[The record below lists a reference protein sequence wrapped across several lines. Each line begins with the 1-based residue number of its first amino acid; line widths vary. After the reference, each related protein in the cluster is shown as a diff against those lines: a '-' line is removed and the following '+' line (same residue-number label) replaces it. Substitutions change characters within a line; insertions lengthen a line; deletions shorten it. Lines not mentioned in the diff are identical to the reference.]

1 MLIGLV
7 VVLKGILPPDIVRLL
22 VARLLVSVVKNKMS
36 CPLAEAD
43 YLNMAHTASE
53 MLLVRP
59 LLWKFANL
67 ALLFLFLLLCRCFVS
82 SLLLATDI

>member
-1 MLIGLV
+1 MMLIGLV

-22 VARLLVSVVKNKMS
+22 VASLLVSVVKNKMS
-36 CPLAEAD
+36 CPLVEAD

-59 LLWKFANL
+59 LLWKFADL
-67 ALLFLFLLLCRCFVS
+67 ALLFLLLCRCFVS